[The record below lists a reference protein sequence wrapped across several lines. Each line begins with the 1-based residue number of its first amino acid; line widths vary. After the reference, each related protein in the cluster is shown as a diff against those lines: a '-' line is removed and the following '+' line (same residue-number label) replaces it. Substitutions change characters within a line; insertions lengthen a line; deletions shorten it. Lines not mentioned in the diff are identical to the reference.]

1 MLQRRVKTLLARLNV
16 SLESEILK
24 YISLVLACCVALVAL
39 SLPGFASN
47 DDPYDGDSY
56 LDIPTGT
63 EEDPYNQNV
72 EESTAP
78 EPVVSEDPEPVES
91 EEVTDDTQTSG
102 EEELPVG
109 DPGTYGDSSG
119 SVDTGSEDVPVVQ
132 VDTSGSAPTVYN
144 IVETETVSRSPL
156 LDAITSLF
164 GEYQPRTY
172 IVTTYLEDGTAVESE
187 EIVPGLAGLDY
198 NWLAGVTVFM
208 LSLFCIFRMIGGLSK
223 WK

>member
-1 MLQRRVKTLLARLNV
+1 MKV
-16 SLESEILK
+16 LK
-24 YISLVLACCVALVAL
+24 YISLLLACCVAFVAL

-63 EEDPYNQNV
+63 EDDPYNQDVV
-72 EESTAP
+72 ESEAPVESAAP
-78 EPVVSEDPEPVES
+78 ETDPVEDPDPVVSE
-91 EEVTDDTQTSG
+91 EVPDDTETSG
-102 EEELPVG
+102 EEELPVD
-109 DPGTYGDSSG
+109 DPGSDGDSSG
-119 SVDTGSEDVPVVQ
+119 SDDTGTSDVPVVQ

-144 IVETETVSRSPL
+144 IVETEAVSRSPL

-172 IVTTYLEDGTAVESE
+172 IVTTYLEDGTAVESV

>member
-1 MLQRRVKTLLARLNV
+1 MKV
-16 SLESEILK
+16 LK
-24 YISLVLACCVALVAL
+24 YISLLLACCVAFVAL

-63 EEDPYNQNV
+63 EDDPYNQDVV
-72 EESTAP
+72 ESEAPVESAAP
-78 EPVVSEDPEPVES
+78 ETDPVEDPDPVVSE
-91 EEVTDDTQTSG
+91 EVPDDTETSG
-102 EEELPVG
+102 EEELPVD
-109 DPGTYGDSSG
+109 DPGSDGDSSG
-119 SVDTGSEDVPVVQ
+119 SDDTGTSDVPVVQ

-144 IVETETVSRSPL
+144 IVETEAVSRSPL

-172 IVTTYLEDGTAVESE
+172 IVTTYLEDGTAVESA